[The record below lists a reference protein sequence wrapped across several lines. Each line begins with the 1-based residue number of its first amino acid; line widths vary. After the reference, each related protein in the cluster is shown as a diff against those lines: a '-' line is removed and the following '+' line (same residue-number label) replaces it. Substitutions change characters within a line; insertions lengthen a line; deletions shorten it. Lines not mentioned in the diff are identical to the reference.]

1 MRWLRHGAPAA
12 AGRGISWL
20 TPVLATAAIVAIVQ
34 LLVVTGVIDQRVFP
48 RPTSIG
54 AKFADQVQTGTFWE
68 SVLRTLEGWALQV
81 RNFPSRALR

>member
-1 MRWLRHGAPAA
+1 M
-12 AGRGISWL
+12 
-20 TPVLATAAIVAIVQ
+20 AIVQ

-68 SVLRTLEGWALQV
+68 SVLRTLKGWAIGLGLAIV
-81 RNFPSRALR
+81 IAVPLGILVGTSRWMYR